1 MLKSRQNKTSLQKM
15 KIIKSILMLCMLT
28 LGIGKLSAQVT
39 VYEHNNYGGK
49 SHTYGEGMHTLPG
62 SIGNDVLSSIKV
74 SLGWKVT
81 LYEHDPSRGRTLVL
95 TSDISELAKQNFN
108 DITSNIKV
116 EKATSS
122 NTLNAG
128 ETLMAGQQLTAAN
141 GKFILRMQEDDGHL
155 CVYKY
160 ENGKQSGYVWGSGA
174 HGFKNAKLTLQTDG
188 NLVVTQGNIS
198 KWSSETNKNAANKPV
213 KLVLENDG
221 SLKLYNASASTV
233 WTNTQGIIKTVE
245 TTTVKL
251 PNYFKLHAYSVHGKR
266 VEKGSD
272 FYMGY
277 TKGSLD
283 GKIINPNSGEV
294 IHIEKVTIDAAKG
307 IVALKVINASQPD
320 MYLSVAENKNVTIA
334 KATNNNKHHFI
345 IRTPEEK
352 EAANLNYVSFESAAF
367 NGWFL
372 RHQGFVLKV
381 TEANANTRQDVVYR
395 QDATW
400 LFEAVSK

>member
-1 MLKSRQNKTSLQKM
+1 M
-15 KIIKSILMLCMLT
+15 KIIKSILMFGVLT
-28 LGIGKLSAQVT
+28 LSIGKLSAQVT

-49 SHTYGEGMHTLPG
+49 SHTYTEGLHSLPG
-62 SIGNDVLSSIKV
+62 TIGNDVLSSVKV
-74 SLGWKVT
+74 SSGWKVT
-81 LYEHDPSRGRTLVL
+81 LYEHDPNRGRTLVL
-95 TSDISELAKQNFN
+95 TSDMSELAKENFN

-128 ETLMAGQQLTAAN
+128 ETLIAGQQLTAAN
-141 GKFILRMQEDDGHL
+141 GKFMLRMQEEDGHL
-155 CVYKY
+155 CVYKI
-160 ENGKQSGYVWGSGA
+160 ENGKQGTYVWGSGA
-174 HGFKNAKLTLQTDG
+174 HGFKNAKLTLQMDG
-188 NLVVTQGNIS
+188 NLVVTQGNVS
-198 KWSSETNKNAANKPV
+198 KWSSETNKNTANKPV

-221 SLKLYNASASTV
+221 SLKLYTASGSTI
-233 WTNTQGIIKTVE
+233 WTNTQGLIKTTDAVA
-245 TTTVKL
+245 VKL

-277 TKGSLD
+277 TEGSLD
-283 GKIINPNSGEV
+283 GKIINPNTGEV
-294 IHIEKVTIDAAKG
+294 IHLEKVTIDAAKG

-320 MYLSVAENKNVTIA
+320 MYLSVADNKNVNIT
-334 KATNNNKHHFI
+334 KGSNNNRHHFI

-367 NGWFL
+367 TGWFL

-381 TEANANTRQDVVYR
+381 TEANANTRKDIVYR